1 MEEEQQMTGIPK
13 PSALPPFAST
23 LDEIRIAVERNAIR
37 RGVFLINSLQA
48 LGVNNLVSRVA
59 ELSSTYDEEEWR
71 EQADDWKINTDAL
84 SILDNS
90 EQPVAYP
97 VFFCSPSAIVETPQ
111 LLSYYRNLAMLSNKA
126 MRDIKLS
133 TERYE
138 VGLQEISLEQARDV
152 SRYLNSTIS
161 NIILARGNVT
171 SQLAS
176 EMLYTNIGDSL
187 GGAWRNEIGRLA
199 YEEVLS
205 LLIMHLYQINRLK
218 YIKYTTKGQLVDV
231 VAESLTKQRPR
242 SQTQK
247 LSVSQ
252 INSLDELQNLI
263 NDLHTDRV
271 KYQEIGLHNGTR
283 LCVDRQI
290 VWRLPNDKRT
300 KFGSDL
306 LAEDT
311 RSSYPWAAELKGGA
325 DPAGSDEHWKT
336 AVSAFDRI
344 LLACEQMSKT
354 PPQLTFIATIIVERV
369 AVEAATR
376 IQQGKLSTVYN
387 LTQIAESTA
396 LQQKFLAD
404 LTNFLCPDMKS

>member
-1 MEEEQQMTGIPK
+1 MTGIPK

-59 ELSSTYDEEEWR
+59 ELSSTYDKEEWR

-97 VFFCSPSAIVETPQ
+97 VFFCSPSAIVKTPQ

-126 MRDIKLS
+126 MRDIELS

-138 VGLQEISLEQARDV
+138 VGLQAISPEQALGV
-152 SRYLNSTIS
+152 SSYLNATIS
-161 NIILARGNVT
+161 NIILARGTVT
-171 SQLAS
+171 AQLAS

-205 LLIMHLYQINRLK
+205 PLIMHLYQINRLA
-218 YIKYTTKGQLVDV
+218 YIKYTTKGQLVDI

-242 SQTQK
+242 SQE
-247 LSVSQ
+247 LRVSQ
-252 INSLDELQNLI
+252 INSLDFLQNFI
-263 NDLHTDRV
+263 NHLHTNRV

-290 VWRLPNDKRT
+290 VWMLPNDKRT

-387 LTQIAESTA
+387 LTQIAESTE